1 MLPNNFPVVYPQKLE
16 TGDFPYLVPNKSI
29 FEADLENL
37 FRLETE
43 TRVAIEW
50 FEDNYQQLNQDE
62 CHFLLYENSVVCF
75 GNKFSNT
82 CQKLLRFTIW
92 NSILIFQRD
101 RGGLRALSK
110 LTWSGKKHDNCCSTH
125 LFAQFSSMPH
135 SSECFVAGLL
145 WEKSNRFTNVHFMRV
160 ITTVKQEFMQIPTS
174 MVRAENIYRNT
185 IKIRKIME
193 TEHSH

>member
-50 FEDNYQQLNQDE
+50 FEDNYQQQNQDE
-62 CHFLLYENSVVCF
+62 CHFLLYENSAVCF

-82 CQKLLRFTIW
+82 CQKLLRFTI
-92 NSILIFQRD
+92 
-101 RGGLRALSK
+101 
-110 LTWSGKKHDNCCSTH
+110 
-125 LFAQFSSMPH
+125 
-135 SSECFVAGLL
+135 
-145 WEKSNRFTNVHFMRV
+145 
-160 ITTVKQEFMQIPTS
+160 
-174 MVRAENIYRNT
+174 
-185 IKIRKIME
+185 
-193 TEHSH
+193 